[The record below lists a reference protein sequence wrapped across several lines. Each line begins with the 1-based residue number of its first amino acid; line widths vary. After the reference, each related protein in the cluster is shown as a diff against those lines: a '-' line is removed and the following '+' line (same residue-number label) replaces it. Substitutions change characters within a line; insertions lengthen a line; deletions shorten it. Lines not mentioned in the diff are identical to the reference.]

1 MIYRISAIYITY
13 VQSNSELTC
22 RNIITRSTRIP
33 HPAKS
38 EYDAIAGAY
47 IDSKQLSF
55 RRFIEEYTLF
65 EMLGDISGK
74 KALDLACGEGFYT
87 RKLKQ
92 AGAGEVLGVDVSA
105 EMIRLAEAEERARPT
120 GCRYLVRDAAA
131 LVLDKPVDL
140 VVAMYLLNYARDAD
154 ELLRFIRAAH
164 GALKPGGRF
173 VGFNDNVLNA
183 PGGTVSYARYGFEK
197 VYKGTSAGATLAE
210 GMPTE
215 GTQSRATPSDGD
227 PIVYKFTNDD
237 GTRFEFNNYYLSPG
251 NYRRAF
257 EEAGFAGF
265 HWVDPQLHPSERDN
279 GFWDEF
285 MAAPPVIG
293 FAAVRE

>member
-1 MIYRISAIYITY
+1 MPRQT
-13 VQSNSELTC
+13 E
-22 RNIITRSTRIP
+22 
-33 HPAKS
+33 S

-47 IDSKQLSF
+47 KDSKQLSF
-55 RRFIEEYTLF
+55 RKCIEEYTLF
-65 EMLGDISGK
+65 ETLGDIKGMK
-74 KALDLACGEGFYT
+74 VLDLACGEGFYT
-87 RKLKQ
+87 RKLKR

-105 EMIRLAEAEERARPT
+105 EMIRLAEAEERTRPT

-131 LVLDKPVDL
+131 LETDEPFDL
-140 VVAMYLLNYARDAD
+140 VVAMYLLNYARDAN
-154 ELLRFIRAAH
+154 ELLRFVRAAH

-197 VYKGTSAGATLAE
+197 VYA
-210 GMPTE
+210 
-215 GTQSRATPSDGD
+215 ATPSDRTPSDITPSEGD
-227 PIVYKFTNDD
+227 PIVYRFTNDD

-251 NYRRAF
+251 TYRRVF

-265 HWVDPQLHPSERDN
+265 DWVEPRLDPSERDN
-279 GFWDEF
+279 WFWDEF

>member
-1 MIYRISAIYITY
+1 MT
-13 VQSNSELTC
+13 
-22 RNIITRSTRIP
+22 
-33 HPAKS
+33 HPAEA

-47 IDSKQLSF
+47 KDSKQLSF
-55 RRFIEEYTLF
+55 RKYIEEYTLF
-65 EMLGDISGK
+65 ETLGDISGV

-87 RKLKQ
+87 RKLKR

-105 EMIRLAEAEERARPT
+105 EMIRLAEAEERARPA
-120 GCRYLVRDAAA
+120 GCRYLHRDAAA
-131 LVLDKPVDL
+131 LVLDEPVDL

-154 ELLRFIRAAH
+154 ELHRFVRAAH

-197 VYKGTSAGATLAE
+197 EY
-210 GMPTE
+210 TE
-215 GTQSRATPSDGD
+215 TPSDGD
-227 PIVYKFTNDD
+227 PIVYRFTNDD
-237 GTRFEFNNYYLSPG
+237 GTRFEFNNYFLSPG
-251 NYRRAF
+251 NYHLAF

-265 HWVDPQLHPSERDN
+265 HWIDPQLHPSEQDN
-279 GFWDEF
+279 RFWDEF

-293 FAAVRE
+293 FAAVRV

>member
-1 MIYRISAIYITY
+1 MTQQA
-13 VQSNSELTC
+13 E
-22 RNIITRSTRIP
+22 
-33 HPAKS
+33 S

-47 IDSKQLSF
+47 KDSKQLSF
-55 RRFIEEYTLF
+55 RKYIEEYTLF
-65 EMLGDISGK
+65 ETLGDISGK

-87 RKLKQ
+87 RKLKL

-105 EMIRLAEAEERARPT
+105 EMIRLAEAEERTRPT
-120 GCRYLVRDAAA
+120 GCRFLNQDAADLA
-131 LVLDKPVDL
+131 LNEPVDL

-154 ELLRFIRAAH
+154 ELLRFVGAAH

-197 VYKGTSAGATLAE
+197 VYTG
-210 GMPTE
+210 
-215 GTQSRATPSDGD
+215 TPSEGD
-227 PIVYKFTNDD
+227 PIVYRFTNDD

-251 NYRRAF
+251 TYCRVF

-265 HWVDPQLHPSERDN
+265 HWVGPQLHPSERDN
-279 GFWDEF
+279 KFWDEF
-285 MAAPPVIG
+285 MASPPIIG
-293 FAAVRE
+293 FEAARE